1 PDHPVHGR
9 RPGSDPRRRLARVVH
24 APVRHPAVRVRGRAG
39 RPPPSVHLRHPYRY
53 LSRRRR
59 RRATLKGAN
68 RRAYRSHHN
77 PGGRRRN
84 GQSRQVDRPRG
95 RRRSRRRGR
104 WRRHWAHLR
113 QGNRGDHPP
122 ARDARR
128 DHPAAVAGLRA
139 DRGHLLLR
147 ARGGPAGRLHRL
159 AMLTPLAN
167 GIASLGSPGT
177 HVLAANGSFLIKPSV
192 GLMVWTLLVFGATM
206 VLLGRLAFPRISQ
219 ALERRQR
226 MIEDSIETAERTRV
240 EAEKLLTEYRERLR
254 EARAQAD
261 EIIQRARQVA
271 EAREHEAKERGHELV
286 TEAAQRA
293 QRDIEAATKRALD
306 DLRKEVVELTI
317 LATEKVTR
325 KALDD
330 SDQKRLVEEA
340 LAELDLSGLS
350 AGAARN

>member
-1 PDHPVHGR
+1 MLASLAHGTT
-9 RPGSDPRRRLARVVH
+9 S
-24 APVRHPAVRVRGRAG
+24 
-39 RPPPSVHLRHPYRY
+39 
-53 LSRRRR
+53 
-59 RRATLKGAN
+59 
-68 RRAYRSHHN
+68 
-77 PGGRRRN
+77 
-84 GQSRQVDRPRG
+84 
-95 RRRSRRRGR
+95 
-104 WRRHWAHLR
+104 
-113 QGNRGDHPP
+113 
-122 ARDARR
+122 
-128 DHPAAVAGLRA
+128 
-139 DRGHLLLR
+139 
-147 ARGGPAGRLHRL
+147 
-159 AMLTPLAN
+159 PLALF
-167 GIASLGSPGT
+167 GAPGT
-177 HVLAANGSFLIKPSV
+177 HVLAASNGSFLIKPSV

-206 VLLGRLAFPRISQ
+206 VLLGNLAFPRISE

-226 MIEDSIETAERTRV
+226 VIEDSLETAESTRI
-240 EAEKLLTEYRERLR
+240 EAEKLLAEYRERLR